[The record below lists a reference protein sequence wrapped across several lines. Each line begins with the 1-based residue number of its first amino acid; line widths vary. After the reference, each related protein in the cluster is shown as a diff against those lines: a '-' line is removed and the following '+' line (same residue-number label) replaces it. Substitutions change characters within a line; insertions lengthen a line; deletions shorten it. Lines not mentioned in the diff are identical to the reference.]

1 MMKAA
6 QPVGGN
12 NSERELS
19 SDIIEDTLAYYDP
32 DQIQANEEATPEAEK
47 ERETIDAFKSRPMET
62 DTGKARMRNR
72 NLT

>member
-6 QPVGGN
+6 QPVGCN

-19 SDIIEDTLAYYDP
+19 SDIKEDTLADYDP
-32 DQIQANEEATPEAEK
+32 DQIQANEEATPKAEK
-47 ERETIDAFKSRPMET
+47 ERETIDAFESHPKET